1 MAYIGTKKNSINSME
16 GKELRFGGIIFQ
28 KWTTPEEWAMAA
40 LEAGY
45 SAVYFPVDYTAAC
58 SIIDGYAKAAKEH
71 DLVICE
77 IGVWNNLLEQHP
89 TKREE
94 NINKAVR
101 QLELADYVGA
111 NCCVNIAGSYS
122 DQWDGP
128 HKDNLTQRAF
138 DEIVLTTQRIIDAV
152 NPKHTCYSLEPM
164 PWMYPDTADSYL
176 KLIECINRK
185 GFAAHLDP
193 VNIISSPQLY
203 YRNDEVIQ
211 EWFDKL
217 GNNILSCH
225 AKDIKLSGKLTVHLD
240 ECRPGLGE
248 LDYKTY
254 LTCMSKLDDKVCLML
269 EHMVEEVDYIEA
281 TKYIKGLAKQ
291 LGIRL

>member
-1 MAYIGTKKNSINSME
+1 M
-16 GKELRFGGIIFQ
+16 RFGGFIFK
-28 KWTTPEEWAMAA
+28 KWTTPEEWAQAA
-40 LEAGY
+40 IEAGY
-45 SAVYFPVDYTAAC
+45 SAVYFPVDYTADV
-58 SIIDGYAKAAKEH
+58 SIIDGYAKVAKEH

-77 IGVWNNLLEQHP
+77 IGVWNNLMVKDP
-89 TKREE
+89 VKKEE
-94 NINKAVR
+94 NLGRAVR

-122 DQWDGP
+122 EQWDGP
-128 HKDNLTQRAF
+128 HRDNLTEKAF
-138 DEIVLTTQRIIDAV
+138 EEIVLTTQKVIDAV

-176 KLIECINRK
+176 RLIKCIDRK

-193 VNIISSPQLY
+193 VNIICSPQLF

-217 GNNILSCH
+217 GDNILSCH
-225 AKDIKLSGKLTVHLD
+225 AKDIKLSGNLTVHLD

-248 LDYKTY
+248 LDYETY
-254 LTCMSKLDDKVCLML
+254 LKCMSKLDDRVCMML
-269 EHMVEEVDYIEA
+269 EHMTEKIDYIEA

-291 LGIRL
+291 LGIKL

>member
-1 MAYIGTKKNSINSME
+1 M
-16 GKELRFGGIIFQ
+16 RFGGIIFK
-28 KWTTPEEWAMAA
+28 KWSTPEEWAQAA

-45 SAVYFPVDYTAAC
+45 SAVYFPVDHTADTAV
-58 SIIDGYAKAAKEH
+58 IDGFVKAAKDH

-77 IGVWNNLLEQHP
+77 IGVWNNLLEKDP
-89 TKREE
+89 VKRQE
-94 NINKAVR
+94 NINRAIR

-128 HKDNLTQRAF
+128 HKDNLTERAF
-138 DEIVLTTQRIIDAV
+138 DEIVLSTQKIIDTV
-152 NPKHTCYSLEPM
+152 NPKNTCYSLEPM

-176 KLIECINRK
+176 RLIKSINRK

-193 VNIISSPQLY
+193 VNIINSPQLY
-203 YRNDEVIQ
+203 YRNDEVIK

-217 GNNILSCH
+217 GDHILSCH
-225 AKDIKLSGKLTVHLD
+225 AKDIILSSKLTVHLD

-248 LDYKTY
+248 LNYTTY
-254 LTCMSKLDDKVCLML
+254 LECLSKLDDRVCMML
-269 EHMVEEVDYIEA
+269 EHMTLESDYIEA
-281 TKYIKGLAKQ
+281 TQYIKGLAKGM
-291 LGIRL
+291 GIKL